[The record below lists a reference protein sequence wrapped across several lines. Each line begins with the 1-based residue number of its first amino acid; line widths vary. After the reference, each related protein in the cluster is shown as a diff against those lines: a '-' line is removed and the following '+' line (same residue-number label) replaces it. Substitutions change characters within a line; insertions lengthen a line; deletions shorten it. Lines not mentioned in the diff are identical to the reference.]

1 MTTKRVPLIYSIIVL
16 SLELVYI
23 FLMFFVEKLGS
34 QIEYVL
40 FAISSFPLLP
50 LAISSLVIGIRYM
63 RDPEAVKKKATAVVV
78 MGAVAIFFFCLIV
91 VSLAFLVGTGHLP
104 HYYFYNGF

>member
-1 MTTKRVPLIYSIIVL
+1 MTTKRVPLIYPIVVL
-16 SLELVYI
+16 SLELVYT

-50 LAISSLVIGIRYM
+50 LAISSLVIGIRYL
-63 RDPEAVKKKATAVVV
+63 RDLEVKKKATAVVV
-78 MGAVAIFFFCLIV
+78 MGAVAIFFFCIIV

>member
-1 MTTKRVPLIYSIIVL
+1 MTTKRVPLIYPIVVL
-16 SLELVYI
+16 SLELVYT

-63 RDPEAVKKKATAVVV
+63 RDPEAKKKATAVVI
-78 MGAVAIFFFCLIV
+78 MGAVAIFFFCIIV